1 MDILVHLDLWEDGKG
16 LLIVESIDAIDR
28 TFLGNWPSIRPAALL
43 A

>member
-1 MDILVHLDLWEDGKG
+1 
-16 LLIVESIDAIDR
+16 LLIMDPIDAIDR

>member
-1 MDILVHLDLWEDGKG
+1 MHLDLSEDGKG
-16 LLIVESIDAIDR
+16 LLIMDPIDAIDR